1 MSDTT
6 KALEVIEGILEEVAG
21 ERVNHLD
28 KWGVQDHPSFR
39 YVSDVGEFKKK
50 ADYYKA
56 IWDARKRMD
65 VMSWDVILLEEVYEA
80 CSESDDNLRRA
91 ELVQVAAVA
100 VAEIEAIDRRAGQ
113 EPVEDPTEPED
124 PEPVP
129 A

>member
-6 KALEVIEGILEEVAG
+6 ETLEVIEGILNEVAG
-21 ERVNHLD
+21 ERMNHLD

-39 YVSDVGEFKKK
+39 YLTDVSEFKKK

-56 IWDARKRMD
+56 IWEARKRMD

-80 CSESDDNLRRA
+80 CSEPDDALRRA

-113 EPVEDPTEPED
+113 ESDDEPED
-124 PEPVP
+124 PEPLP